1 MIINLIS
8 IGSKPNAWE
17 SDSMKF
23 YTKQLPKNFNINFT
37 YIKKTYMEFIEHI
50 VTIVSFEEFQD
61 LIDKIGDD
69 EITIM
74 ELVNAIAKINAQ
86 IYEQTN
92 SYGHT

>member
-1 MIINLIS
+1 M
-8 IGSKPNAWE
+8 
-17 SDSMKF
+17 
-23 YTKQLPKNFNINFT
+23 INFT
-37 YIKKTYMEFIEHI
+37 YIKKPYMEFIEHI